1 VVGSGSAGG
10 RGGGGGGGGGR
21 PGGGRPG
28 GRPGGG
34 KRERPERVDRDDL
47 KRASSEAK
55 FNPFADFF
63 KPGDE
68 GK

>member
-1 VVGSGSAGG
+1 MVGSGSSGG
-10 RGGGGGGGGGR
+10 RGGGKPR
-21 PGGGRPG
+21 G

-47 KRASSEAK
+47 KKVSGEVK

-63 KPGDE
+63 KPEDD
-68 GK
+68 K